1 MHIFALH
8 TKVALLPGNAPST
21 TCKFTHAASVSP
33 QGMHCTNVELPGSPY
48 SSSSASSLITAFL
61 GAAFLGAAF
70 LGAAFLGAAFLDVFL
85 AKLLR
90 KLASSV
96 ALFMCGLGN
105 AASAFLS
112 AASSAAISF
121 ACIGSALVGA
131 LVGVTLRLG
140 LLPFVF

>member
-1 MHIFALH
+1 
-8 TKVALLPGNAPST
+8 
-21 TCKFTHAASVSP
+21 
-33 QGMHCTNVELPGSPY
+33 MHCTNVELPGSPY
-48 SSSSASSLITAFL
+48 SSSYSSLIT
-61 GAAFLGAAF
+61 AF

-131 LVGVTLRLG
+131 LVGVTLWLG

>member
-48 SSSSASSLITAFL
+48 SSSYSSSSASSLIT
-61 GAAFLGAAF
+61 AFLGAAF